1 MVVTLDLNKSSG
13 VLDLSKAAPN
23 FKTIRG
29 LLNWDVNPV
38 HGASLTQGFDLDI
51 FAFVLDANQKISSG
65 ADVVYFTNKNYGNGT
80 IVIPKDNRTGEG
92 DDDEHIDM
100 KLDSIPSGKN
110 FVDIYVFIHEG
121 ASRGQTFG
129 MLSNA
134 SFVLSDVENN
144 KELVK
149 YTLSNYTNET
159 ALHVGRFTRNGNA
172 WEFAPTGDVAN
183 ADPNT
188 VVGVYLK

>member
-1 MVVTLDLNKSSG
+1 MISLDLNKSAG

-38 HGASLTQGFDLDI
+38 HGKSLTSGFDLDI
-51 FAFVLDANQKISSG
+51 FAFVLNSSEKIIDG
-65 ADVVYFTNKNYGNGT
+65 NDVVYHNNKNYGNGT
-80 IVIPKDNRTGEG
+80 IVIPLDNRTGEG
-92 DDDEHIDM
+92 SDDENIDM
-100 KLDSIPSGKN
+100 KLDSIPTDKHH
-110 FVDIYVFIHEG
+110 VDVYVFIHEG
-121 ASRGQTFG
+121 AVRGQTFG

-159 ALHVGRFTRNGNA
+159 ALHVGRFSRNGSA
-172 WEFAPTGDVAN
+172 WEFKPTGDVAN
-183 ADPNT
+183 ADANV
-188 VVGVYLK
+188 VVGAYL